1 MTDSRYK
8 LHHCIPEVTFPSLQV
23 PLNSLQE
30 AEIFLI
36 PGTPSQNPVY
46 PSKGPNDTIL
56 CGLIVPP
63 GTTQITTSMFDFE
76 VRDSLGVNSLIA
88 QNQVRFDDRLRPYR
102 NTPTVLGVKP
112 SQNVGSGPFGF
123 TYPGRLNPSKY
134 PLAGGNYS
142 SADSFYDFATGV
154 ITGGD
159 STTPM
164 FSPFIP
170 SGNKSVV
177 CLVVLTSADVLKFN
191 FGNAGGYAQ
200 CLAAIQNQD
209 FSGGAGSLPAQ
220 DGNFPVAYVIIS
232 SFGGAISDIQVIDSR
247 AFLGSGA
254 GAAKFQKEV
263 PVGLVNGSNNLF
275 ALSSAPVDPLSLDFY
290 VGTNLLEKS
299 DYTLNGNEVTI
310 TNASLIPYAGQ
321 SVYASY
327 LISGAVANAGG
338 AGTVGAKFTSEV
350 PSGTVD
356 GTNNVFTLANTPID
370 PESVFFFVGVNCLE
384 STDYSISGTTITI
397 SNSDFIP
404 VPGQS
409 VYCKY
414 LYSGIIPGGGGGG
427 GGSGSSGYVAHGSP
441 GSPILVVSMTAVS
454 GSNDP
459 LQTLFLATASGS
471 FNVGSN
477 PQIRPGVS
485 VGQVIK
491 LKGVDPVNYP
501 IFQDGSGLDLNGA
514 LYLKQGQAAEL
525 SWNGS
530 VWSEDSRRM

>member
-1 MTDSRYK
+1 MANDSTAFLYWYRRYK
-8 LHHCIPEVTFPSLQV
+8 VRAVDMTNFQEAMVETARGVAEAGFGAAVLKGFQVTPGSGSSVNVSAGIASAPSGYLEVINEATVLDVSEAVSGAFPCRSLVVVTAVPTDANNINSPTDPSLQV

-88 QNQVRFDDRLRPYR
+88 QNQVRFADRLRPYR

-191 FGNAGGYAQ
+191 FGNAGG
-200 CLAAIQNQD
+200 
-209 FSGGAGSLPAQ
+209 
-220 DGNFPVAYVIIS
+220 
-232 SFGGAISDIQVIDSR
+232 
-247 AFLGSGA
+247 
-254 GAAKFQKEV
+254 
-263 PVGLVNGSNNLF
+263 
-275 ALSSAPVDPLSLDFY
+275 
-290 VGTNLLEKS
+290 
-299 DYTLNGNEVTI
+299 
-310 TNASLIPYAGQ
+310 
-321 SVYASY
+321 
-327 LISGAVANAGG
+327 
-338 AGTVGAKFTSEV
+338 
-350 PSGTVD
+350 
-356 GTNNVFTLANTPID
+356 
-370 PESVFFFVGVNCLE
+370 
-384 STDYSISGTTITI
+384 
-397 SNSDFIP
+397 
-404 VPGQS
+404 
-409 VYCKY
+409 
-414 LYSGIIPGGGGGG
+414 
-427 GGSGSSGYVAHGSP
+427 
-441 GSPILVVSMTAVS
+441 
-454 GSNDP
+454 
-459 LQTLFLATASGS
+459 
-471 FNVGSN
+471 
-477 PQIRPGVS
+477 
-485 VGQVIK
+485 
-491 LKGVDPVNYP
+491 
-501 IFQDGSGLDLNGA
+501 
-514 LYLKQGQAAEL
+514 
-525 SWNGS
+525 
-530 VWSEDSRRM
+530 